1 MVFMVDY
8 KKNENALTIKDQN
21 MFVKVVASLFRST
34 VGWKYLF
41 NGSRELKLGRSFK
54 I

>member
-21 MFVKVVASLFRST
+21 MFVKVVASLFCST
-34 VGWKYLF
+34 VGWKIF
-41 NGSRELKLGRSFK
+41 VQWKEGTKTWEKF
-54 I
+54 